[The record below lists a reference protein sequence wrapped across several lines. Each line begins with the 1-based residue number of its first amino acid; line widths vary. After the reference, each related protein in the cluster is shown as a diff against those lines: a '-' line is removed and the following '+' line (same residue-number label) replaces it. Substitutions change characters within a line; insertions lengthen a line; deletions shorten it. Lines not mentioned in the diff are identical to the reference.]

1 MIRNRIAPTIE
12 QFSAYNEAFT
22 YFNRRLFDGRL
33 EPAMLSIARK
43 GRSHGYFTPRKWR
56 NKAGEQ
62 VHEIA
67 ISPDLIAEGLD
78 ATMAQV
84 VALMGRQLRWQ
95 EAIEAGDERAAATAA
110 RGYADARQCEIWLE
124 LGLLPSGKDGGR
136 TRGGWNLDVEVVLEG
151 EADMAIEAVPKK
163 AMLPWEAVAEGQAEG
178 GDGPRRKTGRLK
190 YTCPICEAHV
200 LGRPGLEVR
209 CNGYPED
216 HPPERM
222 RAEDEPPIEED
233 VEIIEDGPA
242 VEDGEDDEPTD
253 ARVKERAEEA
263 TRKSRSGLEESE
275 PEPEPAKPE
284 RAKPEPK
291 VLEVEWKKGDE
302 KGHGPGWQIP
312 AVGGEEVEGL
322 AIRRVGT
329 NRWRLFGP
337 RVVEATGEDD
347 LDFETFRSGQ
357 IVAERLL
364 RGEPH
369 GTLEFAHRQGRR
381 DPDPHSPAAVPH
393 LSRLGEWADAV
404 ERDGALTWND
414 LAKLEAR
421 WGAAQRSIYNS
432 RLRWVGK
439 ELEVRVGEAK
449 YRVYDPRIGDHRS
462 IQVPEGTRVR
472 VTRVTATTWNDD
484 EIDCMIVGGKN
495 DGLAVRFKA
504 LNLREVPPQGVPAR
518 NEDDDEEAPPSPPP
532 PHSVLLGYLKGE
544 VHLARVEGKET
555 EAACGEGRV
564 RDWDYGTYSDL
575 TCEECLSVYARQLRQ
590 SFMASIPP
598 GKVVLLRGRESGKYV
613 HVGDRRLGEP
623 RCGAGILYMEQHVGD
638 PAEVTCKRCRALLD
652 REAPAQAVEEDQPEE
667 ARYALYR
674 LDGRSYHLRKR
685 YDNYDAICGTKYRH
699 SGEPAEG
706 PLSLVT
712 CKRCLASQY
721 VNLCKLG

>member
-1 MIRNRIAPTIE
+1 MSRTGIAPTIE
-12 QFSAYNEAFT
+12 QFSAYNEAFDH
-22 YFNRRLFDGRL
+22 FNKRLFGGRL

-43 GRSHGYFTPRKWR
+43 GRTKGYFTPRKWR

-95 EAIEAGDERAAATAA
+95 EAVEAGDERAAATAA
-110 RGYADARQCEIWLE
+110 RGYADARQCEIWLG

-136 TRGGWNLDVEVVLEG
+136 TRGGWNLDVQVVLEG

-178 GDGPRRKTGRLK
+178 GDEPRRKTGRLK

-222 RAEDEPPIEED
+222 RAEDEPPVEED

-242 VEDGEDDEPTD
+242 AEDGEPTD
-253 ARVKERAEEA
+253 TRVTERVEEPARKAR
-263 TRKSRSGLEESE
+263 SE
-275 PEPEPAKPE
+275 PEEPEP
-284 RAKPEPK
+284 AKPEPK
-291 VLEVEWKKGDE
+291 VLEVGWKQGDE
-302 KGHGPGWQIP
+302 EGHGSGWHIP

-322 AIRRVGT
+322 AIRQVGT

-337 RVVEATGEDD
+337 KVVEATGEDD

-369 GTLEFAHRQGRR
+369 GTVEFEHLQGRR
-381 DPDPHSPAAVPH
+381 DPDPHSPATVPH

-404 ERDGALTWND
+404 EKDNSLTWSD

-421 WGAAQRSIYNS
+421 YGAARRSINHG
-432 RLRWVGK
+432 RRRWVGK
-439 ELEVRVGEAK
+439 EMEVRVGDAK
-449 YRVYDPRIGDHRS
+449 YRVYDPKIEDHRS
-462 IQVPEGTRVR
+462 IQVPEGARVR

-484 EIDCMIVGGKN
+484 VIDCVIVGGRN
-495 DGLAVRFKA
+495 DGLEVRFTA
-504 LNLREVPPQGVPAR
+504 LNLREVPPQGVPAL
-518 NEDDDEEAPPSPPP
+518 DDGGNEEAGDRGEPSPSRPP
-532 PHSVLLGYLKGE
+532 AHSVLLGYLKGE
-544 VHLARVEGKET
+544 VHLAMVEGEKA
-555 EAACGEGRV
+555 EAACGEGRLPD
-564 RDWDYGTYSDL
+564 RDHGKFSDL
-575 TCEECLSVYARQLRQ
+575 TCEECRSLYARRLREA
-590 SFMASIPP
+590 FMASIPP
-598 GKVVLLRGRESGKYV
+598 GKVLLLRGRESGKYV

-623 RCGAGILYMEQHVGD
+623 RCGAGILHMDQHVGD

-652 REAPAQAVEEDQPEE
+652 KEVPAQPQE

-685 YDNYDAICGTKYRH
+685 YDSFHAICGSKYRH

-721 VNLCKLG
+721 VNLCKLE

>member
-1 MIRNRIAPTIE
+1 MSSTRTAPTIE
-12 QFSAYNEAFT
+12 QFSAYNEAFD
-22 YFNRRLFDGRL
+22 YFNKRLFDGRL
-33 EPAMLSIARK
+33 GPAMLSIARK
-43 GRSHGYFTPRKWR
+43 GRSKGYFTPRKWR

-95 EAIEAGDERAAATAA
+95 EAIEAGDEKAASTAA

-124 LGLLPSGKDGGR
+124 LGLLPMGKDGGR
-136 TRGGWNLDVEVVLEG
+136 TRGGWNLDVEVVLEC

-163 AMLPWEAVAEGQAEG
+163 AMLPWEAVAGGQPEGDDE
-178 GDGPRRKTGRLK
+178 PRRKTGRLK

-209 CNGYPED
+209 CKGYPDD

-222 RAEDEPPIEED
+222 RAEDEPPVEED
-233 VEIIEDGPA
+233 VEI
-242 VEDGEDDEPTD
+242 VEDKLSVEAGDEDDEPTD
-253 ARVKERAEEA
+253 TRVKELVKEPAQ
-263 TRKSRSGLEESE
+263 KSRSE
-275 PEPEPAKPE
+275 PEGPQPQPAQ
-284 RAKPEPK
+284 PEPK

-302 KGHGPGWQIP
+302 KGHGPGWHVP

-322 AIRRVGT
+322 AIRRAGT
-329 NRWRLFGP
+329 DRWRLFGP
-337 RVVEATGEDD
+337 KVVETTGEDD

-381 DPDPHSPAAVPH
+381 DPDPHSPAAAPH

-404 ERDGALTWND
+404 KRDEALTWND

-421 WGAAQRSIYNS
+421 WGAAQRSIYSS
-432 RLRWVGK
+432 RRRWVGK
-439 ELEVRVGEAK
+439 EMEMRVGEAK
-449 YRVYDPRIGDHRS
+449 YQVYDPKIRGHRS

-495 DGLAVRFKA
+495 DGLEIRFKA

-518 NEDDDEEAPPSPPP
+518 DDDAEAEESGEPSPPP
-532 PHSVLLGYLKGE
+532 MDSVLLGYHKGE
-544 VHLARVEGKET
+544 IHLARVEGKET
-555 EAACGEGRV
+555 EAACGEGKAT
-564 RDWDYGTYSDL
+564 DWDYGTFSDL
-575 TCEECLSVYARQLRQ
+575 TCEECQSLYARQARGP
-590 SFMASIPP
+590 FMASIPP
-598 GKVVLLRGRESGKYV
+598 GKVILLRGRGSGKHV

-623 RCGAGILYMEQHVGD
+623 RCGAGILHMEQHVGD
-638 PAEVTCKRCRALLD
+638 PAEVTCKRCRAMLD
-652 REAPAQAVEEDQPEE
+652 REAPAQAVEGNQPQV
-667 ARYALYR
+667 ARYALYL
-674 LDGRSYHLRKR
+674 LDGRSYHLRNR
-685 YDNYDAICGTKYRH
+685 HHGYDAICGTKSRH
-699 SGEPAEG
+699 SGEHAEG

-712 CKRCLASQY
+712 CKRCLGSQY
-721 VNLCKLG
+721 VNLCKLD

>member
-1 MIRNRIAPTIE
+1 MSRTGIAPTIE
-12 QFSAYNEAFT
+12 QFSAYNEAFD
-22 YFNRRLFDGRL
+22 YFNKRLFESRL
-33 EPAMLSIARK
+33 EPAMLSIGHK
-43 GRSHGYFTPRKWR
+43 GRSKGYFTPRKWR
-56 NKAGEQ
+56 NKSGEQ

-95 EAIEAGDERAAATAA
+95 EAIEAGDEKAAATAA
-110 RGYADARQCEIWLE
+110 RGYADARQCGIWLE
-124 LGLLPSGKDGGR
+124 LGLLPRGKDGGR
-136 TRGGWNLDVEVVLEG
+136 TRGGWNLDVVVVLEG
-151 EADMAIEAVPKK
+151 DADMAIEAVPKK

-178 GDGPRRKTGRLK
+178 GDEPRRKTGRLK

-222 RAEDEPPIEED
+222 RAEDEPPVEED

-242 VEDGEDDEPTD
+242 AEDGEDDEPTD
-253 ARVKERAEEA
+253 TRVKERVEEPA
-263 TRKSRSGLEESE
+263 RKARSE
-275 PEPEPAKPE
+275 PEEPVP
-284 RAKPEPK
+284 AKPEPK

-302 KGHGPGWQIP
+302 KGHGPGWHVP

-322 AIRRVGT
+322 AIRQVGT

-337 RVVEATGEDD
+337 KVVEATGEVD

-357 IVAERLL
+357 IIAERLL

-393 LSRLGEWADAV
+393 LSRLSEWADAV
-404 ERDGALTWND
+404 ERDEALTWND

-432 RLRWVGK
+432 RRRWVGK
-439 ELEVRVGEAK
+439 EMEVRVGEAR
-449 YRVYDPRIGDHRS
+449 YRVYDPKIGDHRS

-472 VTRVTATTWNDD
+472 VKDVTAMTWNDD
-484 EIDCMIVGGKN
+484 EIDCMVVGGKN

-518 NEDDDEEAPPSPPP
+518 DDDEEGEGDEPTPT
-532 PHSVLLGYLKGE
+532 HSVLLGYLKGE

-555 EAACGEGRV
+555 EAACGEGRAT
-564 RDWDYGTYSDL
+564 DWDYGTFSDL
-575 TCEECLSVYARQLRQ
+575 TCE
-590 SFMASIPP
+590 
-598 GKVVLLRGRESGKYV
+598 
-613 HVGDRRLGEP
+613 
-623 RCGAGILYMEQHVGD
+623 
-638 PAEVTCKRCRALLD
+638 RCRALLN
-652 REAPAQAVEEDQPEE
+652 RVAPAQAVDGAQPEQ
-667 ARYALYR
+667 ARYALFR
-674 LDGRSYHLRKR
+674 LDGRSYHLRRR
-685 YDNYDAICGTKYRH
+685 YDSYDAICGTKFRH

-721 VNLCKLG
+721 VNDCKLE